1 MAEVLSQNEID
12 SLLSAISA
20 GELKTTKEVKEDAKH
35 KKIKIYD
42 FKRPDKFSKD
52 QIRMLNNIHEGFAR
66 FANTYLTTLLR
77 TMVNIE
83 VVSIDEITY
92 EEFIRSIGNPTV
104 ISIFDMGGLDGTAV
118 LEINLGVVFTIIDRL
133 FGGSGKSIEKIR
145 PLTDIE
151 VTVMRR
157 VILRL
162 LANFKEAWAG
172 VVEINP
178 KLEMI
183 ESNPQ
188 FTQIVPP
195 NDMVLLI
202 TFETKIADSE
212 GIMNICI
219 PYIVLEPIVAKLQAS
234 FWYSTVKKSTS
245 DTTREAIT
253 EKVAEAE
260 IDFIAELGR
269 TTITMKDVLG
279 LEVGD
284 VIRLNQTVR
293 EPIKIKVENRYK
305 FNARPGIVGK
315 RMGVKILRP
324 LTPEEERVL

>member
-1 MAEVLSQNEID
+1 MVEVLSQNEID

-20 GELKTTKEVKEDAKH
+20 GELKAKEIKEDTKH

-52 QIRMLNNIHEGFAR
+52 QIRMLNNIHETFAR

-92 EEFIRSIGNPTV
+92 EEFIRSIANPTV
-104 ISIFDMGGLDGTAV
+104 ISIFELGGLEGTAV
-118 LEINLGVVFTIIDRL
+118 MEINLGVVFTIIDRL
-133 FGGSGKSIEKIR
+133 FGGSGKGIEKIR

-151 VTVMRR
+151 TTVMRR

-162 LANFKEAWAG
+162 LSNFKEAWAS
-172 VVEINP
+172 VVELNP
-178 KLEMI
+178 KLEFI

-195 NDMVLLI
+195 NDMVLLV
-202 TFETKIADSE
+202 TFETRIAESE

-219 PYIVLEPIVAKLQAS
+219 PYIVLEPIVGKLQAS
-234 FWYSTVKKSTS
+234 FWYSTVKREIS
-245 DTTREAIT
+245 DETREAIT
-253 EKVAEAE
+253 QKVSDAY
-260 IDFIAELGR
+260 IDLVAELGHAR
-269 TTITMKDVLG
+269 ITMSDILG
-279 LEVGD
+279 LELGD
-284 VIRLNQTVR
+284 VITLDQTVHD
-293 EPIKIKVENRYK
+293 PILVKVQNQYK
-305 FNARPGIVGK
+305 FFGRPGVVGK
-315 RMGVKILRP
+315 KMGVKILKT